1 MRLFINALGFQAAWW
16 ACIAGI
22 GQGLEIAA
30 LIFCL
35 VLAGLHL
42 CFANQPRQEIRLA
55 ALALAVGVLTDTLLQ
70 MLNVISFYGW
80 ALGPLS
86 PFWLWMLWVM
96 FALTLNTSLAF
107 LKAQSLWISCLA
119 GLVFGPIT
127 YYAGAQLGAA
137 AFDGSLYHFGALAL
151 AWALAL
157 PWLIFLA
164 KTPTTL
170 QQGPT

>member
-16 ACIAGI
+16 ACIAGV

-30 LIFCL
+30 LIFCF

-42 CFANQPRQEIRLA
+42 CFASQPRQEIRLA
-55 ALALAVGVLTDTLLQ
+55 ALALALGVLTDTLLQ
-70 MLNVISFYGW
+70 MLDVISFYGW
-80 ALGPLS
+80 TLGPLS

-107 LKAQSLWISCLA
+107 LKTQPLWISALA

-127 YYAGAQLGAA
+127 YYAGAKLGAA
-137 AFDGSLYHFGALAL
+137 AFDGSFYHFGALAL
-151 AWALAL
+151 AWALAM
-157 PWLIFLA
+157 PALIYLA
-164 KTPTTL
+164 KTPSTL
-170 QQGPT
+170 QQGPP